1 MPPNKWII
9 SFSKK
14 AEKSLE
20 KIPKKYLKTILEAID
35 EMSIDPDLGDVKK
48 MVGTKNIYRKRV
60 GVYRILF
67 EKYKDILF
75 IDIINI
81 ADRKD
86 IYKIF

>member
-35 EMSIDPDLGDVKK
+35 EMSVDPGLGDVKK
-48 MVGTKNIYRKRV
+48 MVGTKNIYRKKV

-75 IDIINI
+75 IDIINV

>member
-1 MPPNKWII
+1 MSLNKWTI

-20 KIPKKYLKTILEAID
+20 KIPKDSLKIVLNAID
-35 EMSIDPDLGDVKK
+35 EMSIDPNLGDVKK
-48 MVGTKNIYRKRV
+48 MVGTKSVYRKRA
-60 GVYRILF
+60 GAYRILF

-86 IYKIF
+86 VYKLF

>member
-35 EMSIDPDLGDVKK
+35 EMSTDPDLGDVKK

-81 ADRKD
+81 PDRKD
-86 IYKIF
+86 VYKIF